1 MLEQIFPG
9 LGRFFELS
17 AACYCVCGC
26 TASDPKKDDTKD
38 DEDDEGVDIN
48 PPPA

>member
-9 LGRFFELS
+9 LGRFFEFS
-17 AACYCVCGC
+17 TTCFCVCGC

-48 PPPA
+48 PPPV